1 MRRLTLSLTLIA
13 VLAAG
18 TTAAAQST
26 GTSIVRDVRAT
37 IAAQDFAAGQALID
51 EYRSTHGVTPEMIA
65 ALSWLARGTY
75 AAGQFDQAAQY
86 SVDSYD
92 LAVAALETHAVG
104 VGVAGVEP
112 EEIDRLG
119 IGRATI
125 QAMLAA
131 VAALPL
137 DPEYLL
143 LDFVHL
149 RECAYPFETVVRGDS
164 LSYSIAGASD
174 VAKVTRDR
182 WMEEADLR
190 YPGYSFAR
198 NKGYPTPQ
206 HLAQLRDLGPCP
218 IHRRSFGPVRDA
230 AGRLWS
236 D

>member
-1 MRRLTLSLTLIA
+1 MTFFRKGSPLLPKEFFSRTSCMPDLSMEHRLQDQGVRLIA
-13 VLAAG
+13 GVDEAGRGPLAG
-18 TTAAAQST
+18 PVVAAAVILPPDLSGQEPWLRLLNDSKRL
-26 GTSIVRDVRAT
+26 S
-37 IAAQDFAAGQALID
+37 AAQ
-51 EYRSTHGVTPEMIA
+51 
-65 ALSWLARGTY
+65 RGK
-75 AAGQFDQAAQY
+75 
-86 SVDSYD
+86 
-92 LAVAALETHAVG
+92 AVAALECHALG
-104 VGVAGVEP
+104 VGVARVEP
-112 EEIDRLG
+112 EEIDRIG

-137 DPEYLL
+137 DPGYLL

-149 RECAYPFETVVRGDS
+149 RHCAYRFETVVRGDG
-164 LSYSIAGASD
+164 LSYSIAAASD

-198 NKGYPTPQ
+198 HKGYPTPQ
-206 HLAQLRDLGPCP
+206 HLAQLRELGPCP

-236 D
+236 S